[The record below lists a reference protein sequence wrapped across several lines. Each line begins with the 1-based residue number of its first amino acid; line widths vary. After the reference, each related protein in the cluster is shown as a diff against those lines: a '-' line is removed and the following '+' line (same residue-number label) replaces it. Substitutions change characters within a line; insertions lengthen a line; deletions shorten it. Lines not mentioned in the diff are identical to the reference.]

1 MDGLHSFLNRFAVL
15 VSIFLLALLIAYLA
29 H

>member
-1 MDGLHSFLNRFAVL
+1 MDSLHSFLNRFAVL
-15 VSIFLLALLIAYLA
+15 ASIFLLALMIAYLA